1 MGGGI
6 MEEIIITSSVLII
19 MIFILRRLT
28 MGKISMRLRYALW
41 LLVAVRLVLPV
52 SVGNSPIS
60 VMNLMPDGQS
70 RTETAAY
77 AAADSQGNPKKA
89 DASKGVDVPNGGGV
103 RKAET
108 SVIDE
113 AGTPM
118 PQNDFSKDLQHQD
131 SSIIDSLLAG
141 EKNTPKSGEITKTK
155 DLGSIL
161 RCIWLVGMLSV
172 AGYMSFHQIRFICY
186 LRRNRKEI
194 AYEKLPKGWKER
206 LRKRGI
212 SVYRVK
218 SLPSPCLVGKSIYIG
233 PDTME
238 DKDRFAHILAHEYSH
253 AGQYDTVWALLR
265 SMLAAL
271 YWFHPLVWAAAY
283 AAKQD
288 SELSCDEAAIRLLG
302 EETRFSY
309 GRTLLHLLSGG
320 QGRGGCVGVVMTM
333 DDRESRVR
341 QRVLMIAHKPGNK
354 KSTVAIVLVL
364 TALACGC
371 AFTGADTDTSE
382 VFSQTGSEENG
393 GTSSDAESE
402 GNDGT
407 PDAKQEEYEAKEE
420 ALEQQLR
427 ELEEEQAALQEQLE
441 NEAKQA
447 AEAQKK
453 QEAFETMLYG
463 MDDTQLAAE
472 KTVDMQAY
480 YQYYNYHEGENPLQD
495 GQWYLLHKDAESGIA
510 FYGLYTSE
518 YGLRGLKTLIDGD
531 VNTFDEQ
538 WTPCEQWALS
548 SVADNVKVLE
558 YAEDGNPRSFVF
570 KMCMENTSDKEL
582 WKLYVAD
589 RYDTGHI
596 DLYSITS
603 EECLEQI
610 KNRAKLSV
618 SEDESD
624 VLVTFDGDMAI
635 WAVDIDIADLKRD
648 EYTVEKAVWDE
659 NVIGYRFGNGAAAG
673 AGFAQEETDV
683 TLLAAIGIKIAES
696 DTIWY
701 SGLNLIEFPLDIGEF
716 ADREFT
722 LGAPKVN
729 TGLVNSVK
737 QTIELKPGEGA
748 DISGE
753 PDNTLAVPLS
763 YEGIVHYVGI
773 LYSNPCPSYN
783 RVSDPYGDR
792 IHPLTGKT
800 ISHYGIDLA
809 AEEGSDI
816 VAAADGTVYKVSFD
830 TYNGNYIVLVHEN
843 GEMTYYL
850 HCKEITAKEGDRVTR
865 GAQIATVGKTG
876 RATGPVLH
884 FALSYKGQW
893 EEPVFAEGEIDYFRL
908 K

>member
-1 MGGGI
+1 MDGGI
-6 MEEIIITSSVLII
+6 MKEIIITSSVLII

-41 LLVAVRLVLPV
+41 LLAAVRLVLPV

-60 VMNLMPDGQS
+60 VMNLMPEGQS
-70 RTETAAY
+70 RTETAVY
-77 AAADSQGNPKKA
+77 AAADSQGNQKKA
-89 DASKGVDVPNGGGV
+89 DTSKGIDVPNGGGV
-103 RKAET
+103 QKAET
-108 SVIDE
+108 SAIDE
-113 AGTPM
+113 AGTLM
-118 PQNDFSKDLQHQD
+118 LQNDFSKDMQYQE
-131 SSIIDSLLAG
+131 SSGAIDSLLAG
-141 EKNTPKSGEITKTK
+141 EKYAPKSGENSKTK
-155 DLGSIL
+155 DLRSIL
-161 RCIWLVGMLSV
+161 CCVWLVGMLSV
-172 AGYMSFHQIRFICY
+172 AGYMSFNQIRFICY
-186 LRRNRKEI
+186 LRRNRKEVMS
-194 AYEKLPKGWKER
+194 EKLPKGWKER
-206 LRKRGI
+206 LTKRGI

-218 SLPSPCLVGKSIYIG
+218 KLPSPCLVGKSIYIG

-253 AGQYDTVWALLR
+253 AGQCDTVWALLR

-333 DDRESRVR
+333 DDKESRVR

-354 KSTVAIVLVL
+354 KSAVAIVLVL

-382 VFSQTGSEENG
+382 VSAQTGSEENG
-393 GTSSDAESE
+393 GIPSDAKQE

-420 ALEQQLR
+420 ALEKQLR

-441 NEAKQA
+441 NEVEQA
-447 AEAQKK
+447 VEAQKK
-453 QEAFETMLYG
+453 QEAFEKMLYG

-538 WTPCEQWALS
+538 WAPCEMWSLS
-548 SVADNVKVLE
+548 SAADNVKVLE

-596 DLYSITS
+596 DLYSVTS

-624 VLVTFDGDMAI
+624 VLVTFDGDMLI
-635 WAVDIDIADLKRD
+635 WANDIDIADLERD
-648 EYTVEKAVWDE
+648 EYTVKEAVWDE
-659 NVIGYRFGNGAAAG
+659 NVIGYRFKGSAAAG
-673 AGFAQEETDV
+673 AGSQQEETDV

-701 SGLNLIEFPLDIGEF
+701 SGLNFIEFPLDIGKF

-729 TGLVNSVK
+729 TSLVNPVK
-737 QTIELKPGEGA
+737 QTIELKPGESV
-748 DISGE
+748 DITE
-753 PDNTLAVPLS
+753 EADNTLAVPFS
-763 YEGIVHYVGI
+763 YEGGVHDI
-773 LYSNPCPSYN
+773 IISYSNPCPSYD

-792 IHPLTGKT
+792 VHPLTGKT
-800 ISHYGIDLA
+800 VSHYGIDLA
-809 AEEGSDI
+809 AEEGSNI

-830 TYNGNYIVLVHEN
+830 ATNGNYIVLVHEN
-843 GEMTYYL
+843 GELTYYL

-865 GAQIATVGKTG
+865 GEKIATVGKTG

-884 FALSYKGQW
+884 FALSSKGKW
-893 EEPVFAEGEIDYFRL
+893 EEPVFAEGEIDL
-908 K
+908 E

>member
-1 MGGGI
+1 MK
-6 MEEIIITSSVLII
+6 EIIITSSVLII

-41 LLVAVRLVLPV
+41 LLAAARLVLPV

-70 RTETAAY
+70 RTEAAAY
-77 AAADSQGNPKKA
+77 AADSRQGQKEEETPTDI
-89 DASKGVDVPNGGGV
+89 DASSGVDAQ
-103 RKAET
+103 KAEP
-108 SVIDE
+108 SAVNE
-113 AGTPM
+113 AGTTA
-118 PQNDFSKDLQHQD
+118 PQNNLSENMQQQEN
-131 SSIIDSLLAG
+131 SGAIDGLLAG
-141 EKNTPKSGEITKTK
+141 EKNAFESGEVLKTK
-155 DLGSIL
+155 DLRSL
-161 RCIWLVGMLSV
+161 LLCVWLAGALSV
-172 AGYMSFHQIRFICY
+172 AGYMSFHQLRFIFY
-186 LRRNRKEI
+186 LKRNRKEVSP
-194 AYEKLPKGWKER
+194 EKLPKGWKER
-206 LRKRGI
+206 LKKRGI

-218 SLPSPCLVGKSIYIG
+218 SLPSPCLVGKSVYIS
-233 PDTME
+233 PAAMENEDT
-238 DKDRFAHILAHEYSH
+238 FAHILAHEYSH

-288 SELSCDEAAIRLLG
+288 SELACDEAAIRLLG

-309 GRTLLHLLSGG
+309 GRTLLQLLSGG

-333 DDRESRVR
+333 DDKESRVR
-341 QRVLMIAHKPGNK
+341 QRILMIARKPGNK
-354 KSTVAIVLVL
+354 KSAVAVVFVLA
-364 TALACGC
+364 ALACGC
-371 AFTGADTDTSE
+371 AFTGAGTDTSE
-382 VFSQTGSEENG
+382 ASSQTGSEANG
-393 GTSSDAESE
+393 GIPADVKQEE
-402 GNDGT
+402 NDGT
-407 PDAKQEEYEAKEE
+407 PDAGQEEYEAKEE
-420 ALEQQLR
+420 ALEQKLR
-427 ELEEEQAALQEQLE
+427 EMEEEQEVLQEQLE
-441 NEAKQA
+441 NEARQA

-495 GQWYLLHKDAESGIA
+495 GQWYLIHKDAESGIA

-538 WTPCEQWALS
+538 WAPGYA
-548 SVADNVKVLE
+548 ANNVKVIE

-596 DLYSITS
+596 DLYSITA
-603 EECLEQI
+603 EECLERI
-610 KNRAKLSV
+610 KDLAELSV
-618 SEDESD
+618 SEEESK
-624 VLVTFDGDMAI
+624 VLVTFEGDMVI
-635 WAVDIDIADLKRD
+635 WLNDIDIADLERD
-648 EYTVEKAVWDE
+648 EYTVEEAVWDE
-659 NVIGYRFGNGAAAG
+659 NVIGYRFKDSATAG
-673 AGFAQEETDV
+673 DGSPQEETDV

-722 LGAPKVN
+722 LGAPEVN

-763 YEGIVHYVGI
+763 YEGNVHDVEI
-773 LYSNPCPSYN
+773 LYGNPCPDYM
-783 RVSDPYGDR
+783 RVSDPYGER
-792 IHPLTGKT
+792 VHPLTGKT
-800 ISHYGIDLA
+800 VSHYGIDLA

-816 VAAADGTVYKVSFD
+816 VAAADGTVYKISFD
-830 TYNGNYIVLVHEN
+830 AANGNYIVLAHEN
-843 GEMTYYL
+843 GELTYYL
-850 HCKEITAKEGDRVTR
+850 HCKEITAKEGDRVAR
-865 GAQIATVGKTG
+865 GDKIATVGKTG
-876 RATGPVLH
+876 LATGPVLH
-884 FALSYKGQW
+884 FALSYRGKW
-893 EEPVFAEGEIDYFRL
+893 KEPVFAEGEIDY
-908 K
+908 